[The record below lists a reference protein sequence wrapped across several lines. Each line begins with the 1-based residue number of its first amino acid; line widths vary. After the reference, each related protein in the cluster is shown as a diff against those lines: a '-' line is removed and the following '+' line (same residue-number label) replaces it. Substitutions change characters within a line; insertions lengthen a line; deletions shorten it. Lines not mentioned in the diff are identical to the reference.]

1 MNAVSSSLPLPLFP
15 RPIFMYRIL
24 TLILFQV
31 CDDQIRN
38 GGTLAPHGNKF
49 CDMHVQVTRED
60 HRVVVAAAFWISMS
74 MDLAMEL
81 RKS

>member
-38 GGTLAPHGNKF
+38 GGTLASHGNKF
-49 CDMHVQVTRED
+49 CDMSCPGNQGGSQSCGGGSLLDIYEYGFGNGT
-60 HRVVVAAAFWISMS
+60 A
-74 MDLAMEL
+74 
-81 RKS
+81 